1 VEECNGT
8 YTLIGRNGRVEG
20 CNRHELH
27 VPALQ
32 LPHNVHRAL
41 LVNIDWLLSCIK
53 SQNKLLTEKSDTVI
67 KITIILKTCR
77 W

>member
-1 VEECNGT
+1 MEKVKWGGVATVEECNGT

-41 LVNIDWLLSCIK
+41 LVNID
-53 SQNKLLTEKSDTVI
+53 
-67 KITIILKTCR
+67 
-77 W
+77 

>member
-1 VEECNGT
+1 MEP
-8 YTLIGRNGRVEG
+8 IHWKKWKSRR

-32 LPHNVHRAL
+32 LPSNVHRAL
-41 LVNIDWLLSCIK
+41 LVNIDWLLSRIK
-53 SQNKLLTEKSDTVI
+53 SRNMLLTEKSDTVI
-67 KITIILKTCR
+67 KITVILKTCR